1 MNYKNKYYKYKLK
14 YLTLKKIIG
23 GTNPHDEAASDALVK
38 ITELAGA
45 EAAVEEKAAELL
57 AQTSKQNAKEKET
70 AEIEIASISTGSD
83 VSSIGQN
90 VKDGESDRSVNR
102 KSE

>member
-38 ITELAGA
+38 LTKAVKEQAA
-45 EAAVEEKAAELL
+45 AAVKK
-57 AQTSKQNAKEKET
+57 KQQQKK
-70 AEIEIASISTGSD
+70 
-83 VSSIGQN
+83 QQ
-90 VKDGESDRSVNR
+90 
-102 KSE
+102 